1 MLDTFRGTVESD
13 PMRIPAPSRS
23 QRGHDGS
30 FAAALEQVTPREAE
44 PEPVAASPA
53 DIDDEL
59 APTVGAQV
67 REIGAPA
74 DDEQAAVEAS
84 QPEVAAAAPRPG
96 AQPAAADINDVQ
108 SRGEPG
114 RRMIAGKGNDSPRT
128 SSLPPAGGDALAREL
143 AELQSRTVQLRGEAA
158 VAHAAPTTATNG
170 KGAGEAL
177 LRGVEPT
184 AARADGTA
192 ARAVKA
198 GYRTSATTTA
208 ELVEQARDSVFKQI
222 LFRITGD
229 GGEMRLRL
237 EPPDLGEL
245 DLRLTV
251 EGGNRVSLVIAA
263 ERGDLADMIGRH
275 VAELAET
282 LAEAGLELAHADV
295 HARDADDADADDADD
310 AVTTGAAADEAA
322 AANDF
327 TGPARGGYIRADGL
341 DYWV

>member
-13 PMRIPAPSRS
+13 PMRIPAPARS
-23 QRGHDGS
+23 QRGNDGS
-30 FAAALEQVTPREAE
+30 FAAALEQVTPREPE

-53 DIDDEL
+53 DIDDDL
-59 APTVGAQV
+59 APAVEAQV
-67 REIGAPA
+67 RETGAPA
-74 DDEQAAVEAS
+74 AGEQAAVEAA
-84 QPEVAAAAPRPG
+84 QPEVAAAAPGTG
-96 AQPAAADINDVQ
+96 ARSAAADINDIQ

-143 AELQSRTVQLRGEAA
+143 AELQSRAVQLRGDAA
-158 VAHAAPTTATNG
+158 VAPAATTAATNG

-177 LRGVEPT
+177 LRGVEPA
-184 AARADGTA
+184 AARADGAA
-192 ARAVKA
+192 ARAVKP
-198 GYRTSATTTA
+198 GYRTSAAATA

-222 LFRITGD
+222 LFRITGG

-275 VAELAET
+275 IAELAET
-282 LAEAGLELAHADV
+282 LAEAGLELTHADV
-295 HARDADDADADDADD
+295 HARDADAGGADAGDA
-310 AVTTGAAADEAA
+310 ATGAEDEAA
-322 AANDF
+322 ATNDI

-341 DYWV
+341 DFWV